1 MLHLAY
7 TRRERGATPLLKY
20 HDNGLV
26 YYCFE
31 ALDEQQEL
39 FHGIFTRLGGV
50 SPVPWATLN
59 VGHTVGDDG
68 EAVEENHRRICR
80 TLDITRRDIVSGYQ
94 VHGTCVARVGG
105 EDRGQ
110 VCPQT
115 DILITDVPGVALMQR
130 YADCLSVLLYD
141 PVQHAIGLAHAGWRG
156 TLAGVAQKAV
166 RAMQAAFG
174 SRPPDLIAG
183 LGPGIGPCCYQV
195 GPEVAEAAQAA
206 ISGWPSVLLRQRDGS
221 WHLDLWEAN
230 RRQLVQAGV
239 IRIEVSGLCTAC
251 RTDEF
256 YSHRAER
263 GRTGRFGVVA
273 GLR

>member
-1 MLHLAY
+1 
-7 TRRERGATPLLKY
+7 LLKH

-31 ALDEQQEL
+31 ALDDQPGL

-50 SPVPWATLN
+50 SSAPWATLN
-59 VGHTVGDDG
+59 VGHTVGDDD
-68 EAVEENHRRICR
+68 EAVEENHHRVCR
-80 TLDITRRDIVSGYQ
+80 TLGIARRDIATGHQ
-94 VHGTCVARVGG
+94 VHGTRVAHVGHA
-105 EDRGQ
+105 DRGQ
-110 VCPQT
+110 VYPQT
-115 DILITDVPGVALMQR
+115 DILITNVPGVALMQR
-130 YADCLSVLLYD
+130 YADCLPVLLYD
-141 PVQHAIGLAHAGWRG
+141 PVHRAIGLAHAGWRG
-156 TLAGVAQKAV
+156 TLAGVVREAV
-166 RAMQAAFG
+166 QAMQSAFN
-174 SRPPDLIAG
+174 SHPANLVVG

-206 ISGWPSVLLRQRDGS
+206 IPGWPSVLLRQRDGS

-230 RRQLVQAGV
+230 RRLLVQAGV
-239 IRIEVSGLCTAC
+239 ERVEISGLCTAC

-263 GRTGRFGVVA
+263 GQTGRFGVIV

>member
-1 MLHLAY
+1 M
-7 TRRERGATPLLKY
+7 TPLLKY

-31 ALDEQQEL
+31 ALDGQEEI

-50 SPVPWATLN
+50 SSSPWATLN
-59 VGHTVGDDG
+59 VDHTVGDDG

-80 TLDITRRDIVSGYQ
+80 ALGIARRDIASGYQ
-94 VHGTCVARVGG
+94 VHGTRVARVDHK
-105 EDRGQ
+105 DRGR

-115 DILITDVPGVALMQR
+115 DVLITDVPGVSLMQR
-130 YADCLSVLLYD
+130 YADCLPILLYD
-141 PVQHAIGLAHAGWRG
+141 PVHQAVGLAHAGWRG
-156 TLAGVAQKAV
+156 TLVGVTRKAV
-166 RAMQAAFG
+166 QAMRTEFG
-174 SRPPDLIAG
+174 SRPADLIAG
-183 LGPGIGPCCYQV
+183 LGPSIGPCCYQV
-195 GPEVAEAAQAA
+195 GPEVAEATQAA
-206 ISGWPSVLLRQRDGS
+206 ILGWPSALLRQRDGS

-239 IRIEVSGLCTAC
+239 VRIEISGLCTAC

-263 GRTGRFGVVA
+263 GRTGRFGVVV